1 MDRALGEVASLGIA
15 EQALDKLGMTA
26 LTFSMDY
33 GKSATDFVR
42 ASYEIQS
49 AIAGLEG
56 YELSTFT
63 KASGVLAAATKAD
76 TGTITSFMGSMYSI
90 FEKQANAIGRAQW
103 VEDLAGK
110 TATAVQI
117 FKTTGKGMA
126 DAFEAIGA
134 AGNIAGVSMDEQF
147 AVLGML
153 QSTMGGG
160 EAGTKFSAFLSGIGN
175 AQKVLGMN
183 FKNSAGQ
190 VMPVLD
196 ILEQLKLRYGE
207 TMTIAQGD
215 ELKKAF
221 GSDEAVAMIKLLMT
235 NTKAL
240 GSNINALAN
249 THGMGKAE
257 QMAASMTDQWQRLE
271 AVWFAIRASAFGQL
285 TPAINDVISHIVDV
299 GGVMLRWTK
308 LFPNLTKAVSTVVL
322 AVAGF
327 AALGGVM
334 TILSALGG
342 LFAAIAWPVLL
353 VGAAIGALVLWWD
366 PIKAFAQGLI
376 STLGPA
382 ISQVFEPWAEILP
395 VIWDGIS
402 SVISKIGEFF
412 GATNE
417 ATGAF
422 SNMTEMG
429 KSAGTIL
436 GSIFKVLYS
445 PIWAI
450 GKAIKWVL
458 EMFEKLPGVKID
470 VGSVPELSM
479 PEFTMPTMTPL
490 TMPVIP
496 QELSMPEFTI
506 PTMTPLTMPA
516 IPQVLSMPEFT
527 VPTMTPLTMPVIP
540 QVLSMPTPERQLETV
555 NASLASYRQGEQ
567 NSIPSGGLGKQ
578 LILANA
584 AATTANQKPSKA
596 LHIGEVHMHN
606 QNPMTPEQMAESAW
620 LETP

>member
-1 MDRALGEVASLGIA
+1 MAWMEKLMMQVALVDKVTGPLRQIENTLGGVGKSVQQSWGQMAGGAGAMISGALGIQATLQPAIEMDRALGEVASLGVT
-15 EQALDKLGMTA
+15 DKVLNQLGITA
-26 LTFSMDY
+26 LKFGMDY
-33 GKSATDFVR
+33 GKSATDLVR
-42 ASYEIQS
+42 ASYQIQS
-49 AIAGLEG
+49 AMANLEG

-76 TGTITSFMGSMYSI
+76 TATITDYLGTMYGI
-90 FEKQANAIGRAQW
+90 FEQQANAIGRSKW

-160 EAGTKFSAFLSGIGN
+160 EAGTKFNAFLSGIGN

-183 FKNSAGQ
+183 FQNSAGL
-190 VMPVLD
+190 VMPILD
-196 ILEQLKLRYGE
+196 ILDQLKVRYGD
-207 TMTIAQGD
+207 TLTIAQSD

-235 NTKAL
+235 NTNAL
-240 GSNINALAN
+240 GKNINALAN

-257 QMAASMTDQWQRLE
+257 QMAASMTDQWMRLE
-271 AVWFAIRASAFGQL
+271 GVWFALRASAFGKL
-285 TPAINDVISHIVDV
+285 TPAINDVISHVVDA
-299 GGVMLRWTK
+299 GGVLLRWTNI
-308 LFPNLTKAVSTVVL
+308 FPNLTKVVSATAL
-322 AVAGF
+322 AFAGF
-327 AALGGVM
+327 AVLGGAV
-334 TILSALGG
+334 TIVSALGG
-342 LFAAIAWPVLL
+342 AIAAIAWPVML
-353 VGAAIGALVLWWD
+353 VGSAIGALVMWWD
-366 PIKAFAQGLI
+366 PIKAFAQGLL

-382 ISQVFEPWAEILP
+382 VSAVFQPWAEILP
-395 VIWDGIS
+395 VIGSGIS
-402 SVISKIGEFF
+402 SVISTIAGFF

-417 ATGAF
+417 AAGAF

-429 KSAGTIL
+429 MSAGTVL

-458 EMFEKLPGVKID
+458 EMFDKLPGVNLD
-470 VGSVPELSM
+470 VGSIPDLSM
-479 PEFTMPTMTPL
+479 PMVENINAPL
-490 TMPVIP
+490 T
-496 QELSMPEFTI
+496 
-506 PTMTPLTMPA
+506 
-516 IPQVLSMPEFT
+516 
-527 VPTMTPLTMPVIP
+527 
-540 QVLSMPTPERQLETV
+540 R
-555 NASLASYRQGEQ
+555 YRQGGQ
-567 NSIPSGGLGKQ
+567 NSIPSGGLGQQ
-578 LILANA
+578 LIQATV
-584 AATTANQKPSKA
+584 AATASNQKPPKA
-596 LHIGEVHMHN
+596 MHIGEVHNHF
-606 QNPMTPEQMAESAW
+606 QNPMTPEQMAENAW